1 MEVCIGPIRLAG
13 SRPLPGFIL
22 AAWALSFSTKASKTD
37 SSTKIRLVARQAWP
51 QLKKR
56 PIRTPAAAASRS
68 ASSSTMQ
75 GSLPPS
81 SRVIFFSC
89 SAALAITFLP
99 VGVDPVRP
107 ILRISGWVTIASPVP
122 VPRTT
127 FTTPSGRP
135 PSISAWMQASVD
147 SGVVLEGLRT
157 TQLPA
162 AIDGATLFAAR
173 VSGKFQGTIAPV
185 TPIGRRTTRPVSLVE
200 ARLTCSP
207 WTLSARS
214 ANQAMLS
221 AKRSASIFDSR
232 SVLPCS
238 LVRIGAISS
247 TLVWACAAA
256 LWRILAL
263 SAGASFPQASWALA
277 AALAA
282 RSTSSGP
289 PAGTLSTTSPV
300 AGFIT
305 S

>member
-1 MEVCIGPIRLAG
+1 
-13 SRPLPGFIL
+13 
-22 AAWALSFSTKASKTD
+22 
-37 SSTKIRLVARQAWP
+37 
-51 QLKKR
+51 
-56 PIRTPAAAASRS
+56 
-68 ASSSTMQ
+68 MQ

-81 SRVIFFSC
+81 SSVIFFSC
-89 SAALAITFLP
+89 SAARAITFLP
-99 VGVDPVRP
+99 VGVEPVSA

-127 FTTPSGRP
+127 LTTPSGSP
-135 PSISAWMQASVD
+135 PSISAWMQARVE
-147 SGVVLEGLRT
+147 SGVVLAGLRT
-157 TQLPA
+157 TVLPA
-162 AIDGATLFAAR
+162 AIAGATLFAAR

-200 ARLTCSP
+200 ARLTCWP

-214 ANQAMLS
+214 ANHAMFS
-221 AKRSASIFDSR
+221 PKRCASSLDSS

-238 LVRIGAISS
+238 LVRMGAISS
-247 TLVWACAAA
+247 TLVWAWAAA
-256 LWRILAL
+256 LWRILAR
-263 SAGASFPQASWALA
+263 SAGASRPQPSCALA